1 MPVSCPQPG
10 ATDRGSL
17 HRSSPR
23 IDRNAPRMITALVN
37 LAVLTAMALFLG
49 MSPAA
54 AQCYSNG
61 SSFVGTCSAQG
72 TPGSNGIAVGDN
84 TRADQLSTAFGD
96 HAIALNDSA
105 TAVGHDA
112 VANDF
117 GVSMGTNAAKSTVNQ
132 GITSIGTNS
141 NSTAAGAAG
150 GVRQL
155 ARVATPAAL
164 PVRSETTAS
173 RSGAATVVFSERAQ
187 RRADLGRLRS
197 ASAVPQGALH
207 PQPSGTPRTPA
218 TPTRLRWATR

>member
-1 MPVSCPQPG
+1 MPISCPQPG
-10 ATDRGSL
+10 ATDGGSL

-23 IDRNAPRMITALVN
+23 IERDASGVIAALVN
-37 LAVLTAMALFLG
+37 LAALAAMALLLG

-141 NSTAAGAAG
+141 NSTPAGAGRWSTAM
-150 GVRQL
+150 
-155 ARVATPAAL
+155 ARVALAAV

-173 RSGAATVVFSERAQ
+173 RSGAATAAFSERAQ

-197 ASAVPQGALH
+197 ASAVPRGALH
-207 PQPSGTPRTPA
+207 QQPSGTPRTPA
-218 TPTRLRWATR
+218 TPTRLRWAAR

>member
-117 GVSMGTNAAKSTVNQ
+117 GVSP
-132 GITSIGTNS
+132 
-141 NSTAAGAAG
+141 AG

-173 RSGAATVVFSERAQ
+173 RSGVATVVFSERAQ